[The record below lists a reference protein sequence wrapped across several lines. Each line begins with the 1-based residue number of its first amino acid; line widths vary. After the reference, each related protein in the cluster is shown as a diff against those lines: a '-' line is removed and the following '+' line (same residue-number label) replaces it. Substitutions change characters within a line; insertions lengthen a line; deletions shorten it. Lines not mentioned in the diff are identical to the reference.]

1 MRRFSLTE
9 KFASRWG
16 ISSRPGGNISKRRQF
31 PPHRNLSHTR
41 QSPHVVTSPNTTTW
55 DISAQRT
62 LQTFYR
68 NSIRQLATTSQRRNS
83 TLTVPR
89 PANLRKEIQ
98 VSLPKWSSPAEEARY
113 RENFF
118 RVLENGQPN
127 QVREAMVDPRSVEL
141 VGSLPT
147 TVFIEALH
155 LLSPAHF
162 VIPYRDLHHT
172 LHWWGVLML
181 GLKTL
186 EAVFDEFTRDLLTII
201 QYRAVAGCPPR
212 LAEYRHLFNC
222 AQAMGNGPLMHALW
236 EGMYANDVTPDTVCY
251 NHYMEALVWDHCY
264 VGKEAYNTR
273 MVPQSYKKRHMVN
286 PNPGWRGYGTAHY
299 SVKGTVLDI
308 FSQMSQDGLTGD
320 ERTYTNVL
328 LAAARVG
335 DMQATKNTLKNVWN
349 VEVDAILAEKDNSQ
363 LPPVTPYETWSG
375 LYPTERLL
383 FVVAHAFGTNNDMYA
398 ALRTVDFLASSYNIT
413 ISAKVWSELL
423 ERTFTLSKEH
433 KRRQATDGRTG
444 RVPRD
449 MVRDVFQ
456 ILTTEPYNVPAT
468 LQMYRYMTQTNKL
481 DRNLKA
487 CKTDMRKAYDI
498 LSQTRAKRK
507 EARDVV
513 MQCLQPVLDSMRPPA
528 NDGIKVQDPTKHQ
541 QENDVEPDLS
551 LLQCPLLA
559 EAINTYDLLRLEVF
573 QQIYQMQRIAYS
585 MIITHKWRDVS
596 PRAWEL
602 QERPKLLEEWKDF
615 LPEHNKYEYR
625 DGEVGTVD
633 FKGITNAKSR
643 HMSQH
648 GRIHARRIPDGS
660 ELFHPVEPK
669 ILDDRIFWEILL
681 NEYPKLDPSVSPLN
695 RIYSFQVE
703 KTKELKGKLGR
714 LKTWVTYPKEHPL
727 SQENRSSGGF
737 YGRIHALGFT
747 AKPQSSIF
755 WRDGN
760 PWLS

>member
-9 KFASRWG
+9 KFASRFV
-16 ISSRPGGNISKRRQF
+16 SSRPGDGISKPRQF
-31 PPHRNLSHTR
+31 PPHRCLNHAR
-41 QSPHVVTSPNTTTW
+41 QITCVAISSNTNIWGSFT
-55 DISAQRT
+55 QRT
-62 LQTFYR
+62 QQTCYR
-68 NSIRQLATTSQRRNS
+68 NSIRQLTTSRRRNS
-83 TLTVPR
+83 ELAVPR
-89 PANLRKEIQ
+89 PAAFEKEIQ
-98 VSLPKWSSPAEEARY
+98 IPLPEWSSPEEEIWHRT
-113 RENFF
+113 NFF
-118 RVLENGQPN
+118 RVIENGQPN
-127 QVREAMVDPRSVEL
+127 QVREAMADPRSVEL
-141 VGSLPT
+141 VGSLPQ
-147 TVFIEALH
+147 TVFIEAFR

-172 LHWWGVLML
+172 LHGWGVLMD

-186 EAVFDEFTRDLLTII
+186 EAVFDDFTRDLLTIV
-201 QYRAVAGCPPR
+201 QYRTVAGYPPQ
-212 LAEYRHLFNC
+212 LAEYTHLLDC
-222 AQAMGNGPLMHALW
+222 AQAMGNGPLVNALW
-236 EGMYANDVTPDTVCY
+236 DGMNDNDVTPDTACY
-251 NHYMEALVWDHCY
+251 NHYMAALVWNHCY

-273 MVPQSYKKRHMVN
+273 ITPHSYRKRRMVD
-286 PNPGWRGYGTAHY
+286 PNPGWRGYATAWN
-299 SVKGTVLDI
+299 SVKGNVLDI
-308 FSQMSQDGLTGD
+308 FSQMSQDGLSGD
-320 ERTYTNVL
+320 EQTYINIL

-335 DMQATKNTLKNVWN
+335 AVQASKNILKTVWN
-349 VEVDAILAEKDNSQ
+349 VDVDAIMAESDDSM

-383 FVVAHAFGTNNDMYA
+383 FAVAHAFGTNNDMYA
-398 ALRTVDFLASSYNIT
+398 AMRTVDFIASSYNIT

-433 KRRQATDGRTG
+433 KRRPAEDGRIG
-444 RVPRD
+444 QVPRD

-481 DRNLKA
+481 DGGLEA
-487 CKTDMRKAYDI
+487 CKTDMRKAYDV

-507 EARDVV
+507 EARDAV

-528 NDGIKVQDPTKHQ
+528 NNGREVREQTKHQ
-541 QENDVEPDLS
+541 REHGVKPDLS

-585 MIITHKWRDVS
+585 MIITDKWNDVS

-615 LPEHNKYEYR
+615 LPERNAYEYR
-625 DGEVGTVD
+625 DGEVGTVE
-633 FKGITNAKSR
+633 FKGQSHSRSR

-648 GRIHARRIPDGS
+648 GRIHARRIPDEP
-660 ELFHPVEPK
+660 ELFHPIEPK
-669 ILDDRIFWEILL
+669 VLDDRIFWEILL
-681 NEYPKLDPSVSPLN
+681 HEYPNLDPSISPLN

-703 KTKELKGKLGR
+703 HSKKLKEKLKKFR
-714 LKTWVTYPKEHPL
+714 TWVDYPQDHPL
-727 SQENRSSGGF
+727 SKEHNSSGGF
-737 YGRIHALGFT
+737 YGRIHALGFD
-747 AKPQSSIF
+747 ARPQNSIF

-760 PWLS
+760 PWC